1 MVRLRHSGIERN
13 NSDKVDRVNDDIM
26 INILRKTPLLEILD
40 LSGNRD
46 AEFRGNDSCPTF
58 DVLVSDATIHYAAQR
73 CPRLF
78 AVDLRGAPRVSNA
91 GIDKLAIL
99 LQESLEIVC
108 LGSGSDDTG
117 VYKVNDSAIKSLS
130 DHCDMLRHL
139 DLSCCRNYEL
149 ETVVTIAE
157 NLPYL
162 EHLDIVSVE
171 MGTDGSYPRWG
182 GCDLRCVPRSPP
194 NRLPPS
200 MDRQFSRYFVGAAG
214 AIAALENRRPNLKF
228 SFGNEFKLTD
238 CYHTHDCIND
248 ASPDSET
255 T

>member
-1 MVRLRHSGIERN
+1 M
-13 NSDKVDRVNDDIM
+13 
-26 INILRKTPLLEILD
+26 
-40 LSGNRD
+40 
-46 AEFRGNDSCPTF
+46 
-58 DVLVSDATIHYAAQR
+58 
-73 CPRLF
+73 
-78 AVDLRGAPRVSNA
+78 SNA

-171 MGTDGSYPRWG
+171 MGTDGSYPRWWRHVAAI
-182 GCDLRCVPRSPP
+182 CDACPDLHRI
-194 NRLPPS
+194 RLPPS
-200 MDRQFSRYFVGAAG
+200 MDRQFSRYFVGAAE